1 MKLNN
6 KLYFILRVVELI
18 VLVLICIGALAGFLF
33 VLDSIYPFF
42 KYTTL
47 FSYIICISFITVALI
62 RLGFIVRNFKLE
74 KFQQA
79 SKTIKL
85 RNSFAILLHSLLIIT
100 SIEYILYLKNI
111 DNLMIDRDVLEYSIQ
126 DDIDNINDHIGV
138 YEQYECQYN
147 KILQNIYDSTFYFC
161 HYEDEEYYIVIDNDT
176 LQVKLHHRP
185 NMAPPMHVRE
195 RGKEHDFYGVREC
208 GISLKNESYNLSHPS
223 SSDLKTDIISSD
235 SICGKNIKV
244 LIEQKVQYYKNQKE
258 RFFQILDEE
267 SHISFGDFLI
277 NCLLNQGVI
286 NSKTNVTIRLLLVIQ
301 AVIITFVSG
310 YIYQLLYKILD
321 GE

>member
-6 KLYFILRVVELI
+6 KLYFILQVVELI
-18 VLVLICIGALAGFLF
+18 VLVLICIGVLAGFLF

-42 KYTTL
+42 KYTTW
-47 FSYIICISFITVALI
+47 FSYIICISFITVTLI

-85 RNSFAILLHSLLIIT
+85 RNSFSILLYSLLIIT

-126 DDIDNINDHIGV
+126 DDIDNINDLIGV
-138 YEQYECQYN
+138 YEQYECQYDN
-147 KILQNIYDSTFYFC
+147 ILQNIYDTTFYFC
-161 HYEDEEYYIVIDNDT
+161 HYKDEEYYIVIDNDT
-176 LQVKLHHRP
+176 LQVQLHQVP
-185 NMAPPMHVRE
+185 DMSPPIYVRKQC
-195 RGKEHDFYGVREC
+195 KENDFYGVREC
-208 GISLKNESYNLSHPS
+208 GVSLKNEKYNLFHPAS
-223 SSDLKTDIISSD
+223 CDLKTDIMSSD
-235 SICGKNIKV
+235 SILGKNIKV
-244 LIEQKVQYYKNQKE
+244 LIEQKVQYYKNMKE
-258 RFFQILDEE
+258 RFIQIIEKE

-277 NCLLNQGVI
+277 NCLLDQGVI